1 MSLLKKKRFGK
12 HRSASETDTYIDLGK
27 MTFEDEGIS
36 IGSGATM
43 VKVAEVYNYEDVY
56 NLTSQV
62 YSGHL
67 LIIDYNSIAKD
78 ESSIKRIHQEL
89 RAVADEIG
97 GDVAGIGNH
106 MLMVTPK
113 GISIDRTK
121 IRGSYT

>member
-27 MTFEDEGIS
+27 MSFDDEGGL
-36 IGSGATM
+36 GSGAAM

-56 NLTSQV
+56 NLTSQL

-67 LIIDYNSIAKD
+67 LVIDYNSIAKD
-78 ESSIKRIHQEL
+78 TDAIKRIHQEL

-97 GDVAGIGNH
+97 GDVAAIGNN

-121 IRGSYT
+121 IRGSYN